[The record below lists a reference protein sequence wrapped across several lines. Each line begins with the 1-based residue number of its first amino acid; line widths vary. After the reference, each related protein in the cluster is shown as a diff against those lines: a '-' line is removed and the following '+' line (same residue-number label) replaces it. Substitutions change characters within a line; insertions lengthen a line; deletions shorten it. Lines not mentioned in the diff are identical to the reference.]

1 MFINSSCASRF
12 TLKKSLKTHAL
23 LTTVS
28 TRIRLNSEIFFGLII
43 PDHVDQILP
52 YGDRKIRARIF
63 EYWKIFTYASM
74 TFHLPSIIFAIL
86 FHFWKQCKFK
96 LVNLLFADE
105 SVTNKNYIISMEQNC
120 YPLDCLYVICKNTHS
135 RNKVAT

>member
-12 TLKKSLKTHAL
+12 TLKKSSNTW
-23 LTTVS
+23 LTYYRVNQDKAEFRRFLPVNYS
-28 TRIRLNSEIFFGLII
+28 G
-43 PDHVDQILP
+43 PMGQILP

-63 EYWKIFTYASM
+63 EFWKIFTYASI

-105 SVTNKNYIISMEQNC
+105 SVTNKNYIISMKQNC
-120 YPLDCLYVICKNTHS
+120 YSLDCLDVICKNNNS
-135 RNKVAT
+135 RNKVPL